1 MKLMKPDIEPVLLW
15 CKQELVSVWQRLE
28 LLEAGKMG
36 TYERDGSTS
45 IDTTAQTIEQLKMKF
60 STLEALVAEAQ
71 STNEAPQREGSAG
84 SK

>member
-1 MKLMKPDIEPVLLW
+1 
-15 CKQELVSVWQRLE
+15 
-28 LLEAGKMG
+28 
-36 TYERDGSTS
+36 
-45 IDTTAQTIEQLKMKF
+45 MKF

>member
-28 LLEAGKMG
+28 LLQAGKIG

-60 STLEALVAEAQ
+60 STLEALLAEAQ
-71 STNEAPQREGSAG
+71 SADQEPRESA
-84 SK
+84 